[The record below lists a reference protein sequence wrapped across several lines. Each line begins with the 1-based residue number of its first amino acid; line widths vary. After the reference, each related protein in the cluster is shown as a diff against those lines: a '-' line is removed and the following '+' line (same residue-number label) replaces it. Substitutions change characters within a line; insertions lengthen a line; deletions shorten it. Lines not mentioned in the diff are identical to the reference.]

1 MRSWAEYSEL
11 LQVKV
16 DADQRVQVLSDRE
29 DARWI
34 STHNGL
40 ENILTVSDRA
50 RMNNMVKTIDSVVRS
65 NAGDVS
71 ATATAL
77 GVLDGAGIIVNG
89 LMSSELN
96 ATILR
101 ISEPMHLEKGK
112 AYTVHIV
119 DDDPPAPYSMFFY
132 RTTSSACL
140 QQGGTNRG
148 VSAIG
153 GRFEQVIP
161 DTTGDYQMGIYA
173 TGAVFSNH
181 LIHAYMYEGQDWSAD
196 DFYAYPKSDTLAA
209 VISEMAAVKDDVRK
223 KNLVRM
229 LGNKGFLA
237 GTGVYRLNS
246 IGMPDPAGIML
257 NGTFGTASTTTYT
270 NISEVFH
277 LEAGQSYTILVRD
290 TDKTV
295 DYNMTLVDKT
305 TGAAVK
311 QNGMGLAFNVQKSPF
326 GTFAPDASMDVR
338 LRINYRKEMTLEDH
352 ILHVYV
358 VEGKLSQTDMLAF
371 AQEKEEEPEE
381 DIGFPYESYNLPLLK
396 LTGSM
401 KGISKENKVKLA
413 YAYGE
418 LTGNC
423 TLKWQGASSLAY
435 DKKNFTITFDE
446 KRTIVEKWGAQKKY
460 CLKANY
466 IDFSHCRNIVAAKLW
481 GQAVRT
487 RPKRNEKL
495 YDLPNGGAIDG
506 FPIMVAINDE
516 YQGIY
521 TLNIPKDKWM
531 FGMTDGA
538 KECILTAETHA
549 KGTQFAEEAKV
560 DKTDFEMEYVPD
572 ESNTQWVKDSVNTL
586 IRAVMNFSG
595 TTAADVE
602 SALSPY
608 LDLDSAV
615 DYFII
620 TSMFALT
627 DNLDKNYI
635 LMTFDGVKWAFSEYD
650 LDTAFGNCWNGKVY
664 YNPDTVTTLKG
675 FAGSHKLMGIL
686 YNCYR
691 AKIKSRYASLRKNVL
706 SEGNVQTV
714 VSNFLVDIP
723 KGLLD
728 HEVVLWPKIPGTNT
742 NNMSQIINW
751 YRLKCI
757 AMDAEV
763 NAL

>member
-1 MRSWAEYSEL
+1 MF
-11 LQVKV
+11 
-16 DADQRVQVLSDRE
+16 RE
-29 DARWI
+29 AGDARTNFVLFSYADRFLTEQSVRVGVI
-34 STHNGL
+34 N
-40 ENILTVSDRA
+40 NIWLFVPLGAGWYRIIQKKWVLLVPFL
-50 RMNNMVKTIDSVVRS
+50 MSVVIE
-65 NAGDVS
+65 ATQYITGLGIAEFDDVF
-71 ATATAL
+71 
-77 GVLDGAGIIVNG
+77 GN
-89 LMSSELN
+89 
-96 ATILR
+96 
-101 ISEPMHLEKGK
+101 
-112 AYTVHIV
+112 
-119 DDDPPAPYSMFFY
+119 
-132 RTTSSACL
+132 
-140 QQGGTNRG
+140 
-148 VSAIG
+148 
-153 GRFEQVIP
+153 IP

-229 LGNKGFLA
+229 LGNKGFLD

-516 YQGIY
+516 
-521 TLNIPKDKWM
+521 
-531 FGMTDGA
+531 
-538 KECILTAETHA
+538 
-549 KGTQFAEEAKV
+549 
-560 DKTDFEMEYVPD
+560 
-572 ESNTQWVKDSVNTL
+572 
-586 IRAVMNFSG
+586 
-595 TTAADVE
+595 
-602 SALSPY
+602 
-608 LDLDSAV
+608 
-615 DYFII
+615 
-620 TSMFALT
+620 
-627 DNLDKNYI
+627 
-635 LMTFDGVKWAFSEYD
+635 
-650 LDTAFGNCWNGKVY
+650 
-664 YNPDTVTTLKG
+664 
-675 FAGSHKLMGIL
+675 
-686 YNCYR
+686 
-691 AKIKSRYASLRKNVL
+691 
-706 SEGNVQTV
+706 
-714 VSNFLVDIP
+714 
-723 KGLLD
+723 
-728 HEVVLWPKIPGTNT
+728 
-742 NNMSQIINW
+742 
-751 YRLKCI
+751 
-757 AMDAEV
+757 
-763 NAL
+763 